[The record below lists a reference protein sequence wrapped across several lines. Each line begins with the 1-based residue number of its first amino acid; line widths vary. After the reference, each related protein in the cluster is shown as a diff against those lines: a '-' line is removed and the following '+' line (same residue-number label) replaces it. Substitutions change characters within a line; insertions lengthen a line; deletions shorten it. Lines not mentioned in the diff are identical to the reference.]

1 MSEVPLLPTPPPTT
15 PHLPHTLLMKGL
27 RTPLSTTPRR
37 ASQSRGGPCPPRASP
52 EAGMPVP
59 KRASHSRRGPIDQ
72 SRGGP
77 VCPKTGLSMSP
88 KAGLSVP
95 RRAHQHR
102 SGPIDQSQSG
112 PINECRS
119 GPFNGPEAGL
129 PISPEAG
136 LISAEAGASDHGL
149 LVVEVGGALLGRLL
163 VGVERPAHHLHRG
176 GRSVS
181 TL

>member
-27 RTPLSTTPRR
+27 RTSLSTTPR
-37 ASQSRGGPCPPRASP
+37 
-52 EAGMPVP
+52 
-59 KRASHSRRGPIDQ
+59 RASHSRRGPIDQ

-112 PINECRS
+112 PTNECRS